1 MGGRDSAYI
10 LGGGFIFSVFL
21 LLVMY
26 AALKSWPPRKR
37 KRAMSTSEGFFINA
51 LTVAIALSATAAA
64 GTGLSQYQR
73 THSSKFGTWTL
84 MIVNAYVAIVTTFFA
99 YTVIFMAT
107 GDDQG
112 I

>member
-1 MGGRDSAYI
+1 
-10 LGGGFIFSVFL
+10 
-21 LLVMY
+21 MY
-26 AALKSWPPRKR
+26 AALQTWPPRKR

-51 LTVAIALSATAAA
+51 LTVAIALSATTAA
-64 GTGLSQYQR
+64 GTALDQYQR
-73 THSSKFGTWTL
+73 NHSAEFGTWTL
-84 MIVNAYVAIVTTFFA
+84 IAANAQVAIVTTFFA